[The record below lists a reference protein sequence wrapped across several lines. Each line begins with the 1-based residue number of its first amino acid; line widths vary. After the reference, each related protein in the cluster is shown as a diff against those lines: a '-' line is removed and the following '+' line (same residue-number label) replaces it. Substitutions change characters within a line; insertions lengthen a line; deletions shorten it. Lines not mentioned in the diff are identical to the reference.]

1 MRRYAGLA
9 LAIVG
14 VLAWI
19 CALGLTFLM
28 SQESASLLLIPALP
42 VLGIAGDV
50 MVVCGLAMMGLPAL
64 VRRRE
69 QLTAR
74 ISRLLR

>member
-1 MRRYAGLA
+1 MA

-14 VLAWI
+14 VLAWAA
-19 CALGLTFLM
+19 ALGLTFLM

-50 MVVCGLAMMGLPAL
+50 MVVCGLAMMGLPVL
-64 VRRRE
+64 VRRRK

-74 ISRLLR
+74 ISRLWR

>member
-1 MRRYAGLA
+1 MRRCAGLA

-28 SQESASLLLIPALP
+28 SQVSASLLLIPALP
-42 VLGIAGDV
+42 FLGIAGDV
-50 MVVCGLAMMGLPAL
+50 MVVCGLAMGLTGL
-64 VRRRE
+64 VSRRE

-74 ISRLLR
+74 ISRLWR